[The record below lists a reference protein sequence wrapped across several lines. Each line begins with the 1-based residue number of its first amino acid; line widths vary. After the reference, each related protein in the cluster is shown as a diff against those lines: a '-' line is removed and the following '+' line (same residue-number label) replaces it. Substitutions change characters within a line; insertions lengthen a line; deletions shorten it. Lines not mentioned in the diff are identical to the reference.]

1 MRRKIN
7 CSAGKT
13 TTTKPAARSSV
24 SAKRP
29 VMPGRPRLYKTAS
42 ERQAAYRARARRGE
56 GGIALNTDDPG
67 QGARRVDLFLPTS
80 AALAL
85 RRLARHKGVSQAQ
98 IVADL
103 ITKAD
108 HQATKSM
115 DDEVM
120 AEYINEGA
128 HVRHLTRRGILK
140 SRM

>member
-1 MRRKIN
+1 MRRKI
-7 CSAGKT
+7 
-13 TTTKPAARSSV
+13 TTTKSAARP
-24 SAKRP
+24 A
-29 VMPGRPRLYKTAS
+29 MPGRPRLYKTAS
-42 ERQAAYRARARRGE
+42 ERQAAYRLRAMRGE

-98 IVADL
+98 IMADL

-115 DDEVM
+115 NEAVLD
-120 AEYINEGA
+120 AYING
-128 HVRHLTRRGILK
+128 
-140 SRM
+140 